1 MHFDWKLKDILVAE
15 FLPGY
20 SFIVNR
26 EKLDFS
32 SFTSIEFVF
41 KEGR

>member
-20 SFIVNR
+20 NYIVNR
-26 EKLDFS
+26 EKLDFF
-32 SFTSIEFVF
+32 SFTSIEFES
-41 KEGR
+41 KEVR